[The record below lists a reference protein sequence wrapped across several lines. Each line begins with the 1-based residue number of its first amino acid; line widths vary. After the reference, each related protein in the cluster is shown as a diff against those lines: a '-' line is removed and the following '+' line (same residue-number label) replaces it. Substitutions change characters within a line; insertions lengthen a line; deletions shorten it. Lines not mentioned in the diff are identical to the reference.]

1 MEPTNSQ
8 TVPKDRTGSLK
19 LQNLSKKLAAI
30 VCPAAAAAAP
40 PATADEAVANKKQKT
55 DEDYP
60 MAPDVD
66 WPEAWIMA
74 DNESDP
80 EFDQCLP
87 NRCDPNL
94 PVSAPDLRKIGIAYW
109 KMDDVDKYDYPV
121 KAVPYDPKDAMDPK
135 LAALRDS
142 RGYSYADIIT
152 VHPDHLPEFD
162 VKIKAFFEEVSLTNL
177 IAVQPVAYDKN
188 SHQTHVFGLLLSL
201 RWIRS

>member
-1 MEPTNSQ
+1 MA
-8 TVPKDRTGSLK
+8 DD
-19 LQNLSKKLAAI
+19 AAG
-30 VCPAAAAAAP
+30 AAAAAPP
-40 PATADEAVANKKQKT
+40 PATADEAATATADETFANKKQKT
-55 DEDYP
+55 NEDYP
-60 MAPDVD
+60 MAPDAD

-74 DNESDP
+74 DKESDP
-80 EFDQCLP
+80 DFDQCQP
-87 NRCDPNL
+87 NRCEPNI

-162 VKIKAFFEEVSLTNL
+162 VKIKAFFEEVS
-177 IAVQPVAYDKN
+177 V
-188 SHQTHVFGLLLSL
+188 
-201 RWIRS
+201 

>member
-1 MEPTNSQ
+1 
-8 TVPKDRTGSLK
+8 
-19 LQNLSKKLAAI
+19 
-30 VCPAAAAAAP
+30 
-40 PATADEAVANKKQKT
+40 
-55 DEDYP
+55 
-60 MAPDVD
+60 
-66 WPEAWIMA
+66 MA

-94 PVSAPDLRKIGIAYW
+94 AVSAPDLRKIGIAYW

-177 IAVQPVAYDKN
+177 CCTAN
-188 SHQTHVFGLLLSL
+188 SVRQNSQRTHLLNLLLSL
-201 RWIRS
+201 LDTLMMMSRVFSHS